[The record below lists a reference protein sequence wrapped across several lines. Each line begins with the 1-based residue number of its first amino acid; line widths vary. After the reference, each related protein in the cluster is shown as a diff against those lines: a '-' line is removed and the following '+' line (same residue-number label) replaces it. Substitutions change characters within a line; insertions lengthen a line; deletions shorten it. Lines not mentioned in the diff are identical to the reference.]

1 METKPK
7 RQLTEKQRIARIDNL
22 AKGRKK
28 RMDTIKQKRETKD
41 QEYDISSDESYDSV
55 SSSDSDNDAFVIS
68 KAKKRQA
75 KPVKQKE
82 ISTRKS
88 NNIEDRSRP
97 NDHLKSEVDE
107 LKTMI
112 IELANMQKKQNKTV
126 RKSRPSG
133 GTKIVVLPQNSSG
146 GGSQAKA
153 TDDYMEKLRKSIFD

>member
-1 METKPK
+1 MEAPAKPK
-7 RQLTEKQRIARIDNL
+7 RTITEKQKAARIQNL
-22 AKGRKK
+22 ANGRKK
-28 RMDTIKQKRETKD
+28 RMDAIKQKRESKD
-41 QEYDISSDESYDSV
+41 QEYDISSDESYDSD
-55 SSSDSDNDAFVIS
+55 SSSDNDAFVIS
-68 KAKKRQA
+68 KAKKRQ
-75 KPVKQKE
+75 KE
-82 ISTRKS
+82 ISSKS
-88 NNIEDRSRP
+88 KNIEDRSRP